1 MKIHTRLLFFLM
13 TTSSFALA
21 QKTDNRVADN
31 LKALSFKYEIQ
42 SEDGTFKFTVPI
54 GKRTQT
60 VFIESTISSYDKL
73 EMREIYSI
81 VHQSPHIPDQSR
93 LVKLLMDNAQ
103 KKIGAWEIVY
113 EGSEYFII
121 FTAKVPANAD
131 ASDMKS
137 AIDIVAASSDG
148 MEQQLFATDEW

>member
-1 MKIHTRLLFFLM
+1 MKLYIFFLLFILTVPLF
-13 TTSSFALA
+13 A
-21 QKTDNRVADN
+21 QKFDNRVSEN
-31 LKALSFKYEIQ
+31 LKTLAFKYELQ
-42 SEDGTFKFTVPI
+42 PEDATFKFTVPI

-60 VFIESTISSYDKL
+60 IFVESSTSTYDKL

-81 VHQSPHIPDQSR
+81 IHQSKNIPDQSR

-121 FTAKVPANAD
+121 FTAKIPANAD

-148 MEQQLFATDEW
+148 MENQLFTTDEW

>member
-1 MKIHTRLLFFLM
+1 MKVYLSFLFVFFFTIIHLF
-13 TTSSFALA
+13 A
-21 QKTDNRVADN
+21 QKADNRVAEN
-31 LKALSFKYEIQ
+31 LKNLSFKYELQ
-42 SEDGTFKFTVPI
+42 PEDATFKFTVPI

-60 VFIESTISSYDKL
+60 IFIESSTSTYDKL
-73 EMREIYSI
+73 EMREVYSI
-81 VHQSPHIPDQSR
+81 VHQSRNIPDQSR

-121 FTAKVPANAD
+121 FTAKIPANAD

-137 AIDIVAASSDG
+137 AIDIVSASSDG